1 MEFLTLSEK
10 QITAADSYNNLQ
22 KNHILISIADPDHK
36 VSLPNTKYRRATLRL
51 EFTNSENVSYDSFN
65 IDIAREIL
73 DFVNSNLDEAE
84 MIIVHD
90 DRGIERSV
98 GVAAALSKILNHR
111 DDEIYSRGIP
121 NMLSYIVI
129 LDTYFS
135 EKHRN
140 NWNNIF
146 YVREKALQQ
155 NLDPM
160 TYKIWKMKLEGKE

>member
-1 MEFLTLSEK
+1 MKFLTLSEK
-10 QITAADSYNNLQ
+10 QITAVDSYNNLQ
-22 KNHILISIADPDHK
+22 KNHILISIADPNHK
-36 VSLPNTKYRRATLRL
+36 VELPTTKYRRATLKL
-51 EFTNSENVSYDSFN
+51 EFEDTEKVSFDSFN
-65 IDIAREIL
+65 IDLAREIL
-73 DFVNSNLDEAE
+73 DFVDKNLDEAE
-84 MIIVHD
+84 MIVVHD

-111 DDEIYSRGIP
+111 DDEVYSRGIP
-121 NMLSYIVI
+121 NMLSYIII

-135 EKHRN
+135 EKHIN

-160 TYKIWKMKLEGKE
+160 TYKIWKMKLEGNK